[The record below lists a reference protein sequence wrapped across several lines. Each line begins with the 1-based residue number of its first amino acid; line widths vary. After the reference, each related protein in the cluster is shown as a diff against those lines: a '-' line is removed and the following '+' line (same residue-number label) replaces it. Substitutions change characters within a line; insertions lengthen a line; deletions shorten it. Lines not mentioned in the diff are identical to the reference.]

1 MVGHRRAAAG
11 IRAVDLA
18 AYPCPVTD
26 DELRSLVADLPDG
39 DGLLRVPRGYA
50 VKARPSA
57 AGAEA
62 SGTDLDSLDAW
73 VIAKGGEVRTARV
86 PSQTAGRPGHRS
98 PQPPSAPQR
107 FYVIAIDALGE

>member
-1 MVGHRRAAAG
+1 M
-11 IRAVDLA
+11 
-18 AYPCPVTD
+18 TD

-39 DGLLRVPRGYA
+39 DGLLRVPWGYA

-86 PSQTAGRPGHRS
+86 PSQTAGRPGRRS

-107 FYVIAIDALGE
+107 FYVIATDALGE